1 MAGKPTDNAARS
13 SMSASGQ
20 KRTFSDTLSNV
31 RYWGLSGHNQA
42 KSNQSGV
49 FFLRN
54 GEIQGHQ
61 NPAEVCLRPCLDP
74 QPLQSGPPP
83 QPPRYLQA
91 VPLCRPGGIVTLIER
106 GTRTMGDRY
115 LCWQRHEL
123 PRCIRRNAEQS
134 VVSSRDQV
142 TLEVEVIVDGGVN
155 RQKSLR

>member
-1 MAGKPTDNAARS
+1 MGIFRAVVLSSSCFMPSRQTELPQGRS
-13 SMSASGQ
+13 IGP
-20 KRTFSDTLSNV
+20 KLVGDENTR
-31 RYWGLSGHNQA
+31 G
-42 KSNQSGV
+42 
-49 FFLRN
+49 
-54 GEIQGHQ
+54 
-61 NPAEVCLRPCLDP
+61 RP
-74 QPLQSGPPP
+74 
-83 QPPRYLQA
+83 
-91 VPLCRPGGIVTLIER
+91 VGIVTLIER